1 MRLKTFA
8 VSALAAA
15 VMVGCAAQQPAEKA
29 AAKPAAAPAPKA
41 AAEKAPVKTLSGAS
55 GAMLA
60 STCEGCHGTAGV
72 SDGPATPSIAGMSQD
87 YLSEAMEEFRDGD
100 TKSTIMG
107 RVAKGYTDEEIAM
120 MSAHFANTAYRGA
133 GQAANAADI
142 ARGEKLH
149 NKYCEKC
156 HAEGG
161 SDAEDDSGI
170 LAGQWTPYLH
180 YTMTDFMNGDRA
192 ISRKMKKKVDALLS
206 KEGRS
211 GLNAIIAYYGS
222 QK

>member
-1 MRLKTFA
+1 MRLKTLA
-8 VSALAAA
+8 VTALAAA
-15 VMVGCAAQQPAEKA
+15 VMVGCTAQQPAEKA
-29 AAKPAAAPAPKA
+29 AAPAAKA
-41 AAEKAPVKTLSGAS
+41 AKKAPPKTLSGAS

-60 STCEGCHGTAGV
+60 STCEGCHGTDGV
-72 SDGPATPSIAGMSQD
+72 SQGPATPSIAGMSQD

-107 RVAKGYTDEEIAM
+107 RVAKGYSDTEIVA
-120 MSAHFANTAYRGA
+120 MSAYYAAQKPYGA
-133 GQAANAADI
+133 GQKANAADI
-142 ARGEKLH
+142 AKGEKLH

-156 HAEGG
+156 HADGG
-161 SDAEDDSGI
+161 SDATDDSGI

-180 YTMTDFMNGDRA
+180 YTMQDFMNGDRA
-192 ISRKMKKKVDALLS
+192 VGRKMKKKVNLLLE

-222 QK
+222 QN

>member
-15 VMVGCAAQQPAEKA
+15 VLVGCAAQQPAEKA
-29 AAKPAAAPAPKA
+29 AAPAAKA
-41 AAEKAPVKTLSGAS
+41 AKKAPVKTLSGAS

-60 STCEGCHGTAGV
+60 STCEGCHGTAGN
-72 SDGPATPSIAGMSQD
+72 SNGPATPSIAGMSED
-87 YLSEAMEEFRDGD
+87 YLVEAMEEFRDGD

-107 RVAKGYTDEEIAM
+107 RVAKGYSNEEIAM
-120 MSAHFANTAYRGA
+120 MSAHFANTKLVGA
-133 GQAANAADI
+133 AQSANAADI
-142 ARGEKLH
+142 AKGEKLH

-156 HAEGG
+156 HADGG
-161 SDAEDDSGI
+161 SSAEDDSGI

-180 YTMTDFMNGDRA
+180 YTMTDFLNGDRA
-192 ISRKMKKKVDALLS
+192 ISKKMKKKVETLLAN
-206 KEGRS
+206 EGRS

>member
-29 AAKPAAAPAPKA
+29 AAPAPAKA
-41 AAEKAPVKTLSGAS
+41 AKKAPVKTLSGAS

-72 SDGPATPSIAGMSQD
+72 SQGPATPHLAGMSED
-87 YLSEAMEEFRDGD
+87 YFSEAMEEFREDD

-107 RVAKGYTDEEIAM
+107 RVAKGYSDDEIAAM
-120 MSAHFANTAYRGA
+120 AAHYANTSPQGA
-133 GQAANAADI
+133 AQKANPGDVAK
-142 ARGEKLH
+142 GKKLH
-149 NKYCEKC
+149 DKYCEKC
-156 HAEGG
+156 HSDGG
-161 SDAEDDSGI
+161 ANPEDDSGI

-180 YTMTDFMNGDRA
+180 YTMTDFLNGDRA
-192 ISRKMKKKVDALLS
+192 ISKKMKKKVEKLLAD
-206 KEGRS
+206 EGRS